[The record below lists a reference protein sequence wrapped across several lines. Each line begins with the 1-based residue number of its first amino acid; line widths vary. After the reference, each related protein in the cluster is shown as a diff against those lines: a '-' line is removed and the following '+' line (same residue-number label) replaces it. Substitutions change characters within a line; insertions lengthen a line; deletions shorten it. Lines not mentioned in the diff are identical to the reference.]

1 MMLTR
6 AEAPVDGRGSS
17 MVRELSSGELK
28 EGWGEKKG
36 GREGWGI
43 EEMKEEKSSERKKAR
58 GNRKRPR
65 GPRPLSGC

>member
-1 MMLTR
+1 
-6 AEAPVDGRGSS
+6 

-43 EEMKEEKSSERKKAR
+43 EEMKEEKSSERKKVGEIENDPEAQGR
-58 GNRKRPR
+58 
-65 GPRPLSGC
+65 

>member
-1 MMLTR
+1 
-6 AEAPVDGRGSS
+6 

-43 EEMKEEKSSERKKAR
+43 EEMKEEKSSERKKGR